1 MEITTTLYY
10 IDDFPEP
17 GEKHTFCDD
26 HLLGRAL
33 NREECDTI
41 TAQELRDAI
50 DHSIFRDEV
59 DLGELSEQDFNALS
73 ADQLKAALQKNDAL
87 IIRSDVPLFRNVF
100 PPITRGPRKGEPNRR
115 KDPEVF
121 EDRLYRID
129 WIAAGVVAVEDQ
141 RIELTD
147 DGSFKILT
155 PELIG

>member
-10 IDDFPEP
+10 VHDFPRL
-17 GEKHTFCDD
+17 GEKHTFSDD
-26 HLLGRAL
+26 DLLGRAL
-33 NREECDTI
+33 TQEEYDTI

-50 DHSIFRDEV
+50 CHSIFRDEV

-73 ADQLKAALQKNDAL
+73 ADQLKAALQKNYAL

-129 WIAAGVVAVEDQ
+129 WIAAGVVAEEDQ
-141 RIELTD
+141 RIELAD
-147 DGSFKILT
+147 DGGFKVLN